1 MKNAYKQKRTEGFT
15 IIEVL
20 IVLAI
25 AALIFLIVFLA
36 VPALQRNARN
46 NGIKNDAANLL
57 SGVSTFESNN
67 SGQLPTGGCPGTSG
81 TVTLSG
87 AAGTQ
92 TNDVSIQPTTVC
104 AITAGA
110 SGTTPSWPVATGT
123 VNIYTNFKC
132 TSNTAAA
139 YNARSVAAL
148 FLVETGGSSTAKQCV
163 ES

>member
-57 SGVSTFESNN
+57 AGVSTFESNN
-67 SGQLPTGGCPGTSG
+67 SGQLPTGVSATSCLGTGG
-81 TVTLSG
+81 TVTFQG

-92 TNDVSIQPTTVC
+92 TNDVSIQPTTKCSVV
-104 AITAGA
+104 TANPA
-110 SGTTPSWPVATGT
+110 FPGTTGNVVLAM
-123 VNIYTNFKC
+123 NFKC
-132 TSNTAAA
+132 NGNTGTTA
-139 YNARSVAAL
+139 NPRSVSAL
-148 FLVETGGSSTAKQCV
+148 FLVETGGSSTATQCV

>member
-1 MKNAYKQKRTEGFT
+1 MKNSYKQRRTEGFT

-57 SGVSTFESNN
+57 AGVSTFESNN
-67 SGQLPTGGCPGTSG
+67 SGQLPTGGCPGSNG
-81 TVTLSG
+81 TVTLTG
-87 AAGTQ
+87 ANGTQ
-92 TNDVSIQPTTVC
+92 SNDVSIQPTTTCSIVS
-104 AITAGA
+104 AN
-110 SGTTPSWPVATGT
+110 PSFPAATGSVT
-123 VNIYTNFKC
+123 LAVNFKC
-132 TSNTAAA
+132 NGNSGAPTA
-139 YNARSVAAL
+139 NQRSVSAL
-148 FLVETGGSSTAKQCV
+148 FLVETGGSTTAKQCV